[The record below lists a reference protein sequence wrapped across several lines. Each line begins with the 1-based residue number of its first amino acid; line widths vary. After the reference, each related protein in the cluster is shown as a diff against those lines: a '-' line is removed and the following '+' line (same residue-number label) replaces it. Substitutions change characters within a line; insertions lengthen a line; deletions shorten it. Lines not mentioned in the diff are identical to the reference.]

1 MTSRRPLL
9 LLPLAAPAASHA
21 EILADRQFDY
31 GFQYYDEGPERIQVE
46 SHYIRGRIDLDDAT
60 SFRFQWLND
69 AISGASPTG
78 ALPGGV
84 QPFLAELDDVRTGF
98 LGAISRKFGDH
109 LLELEISRST
119 ESDYFS
125 RGLALKDVWELND
138 RNTTLT
144 FGINYLDD
152 IVEVP
157 GQDSRTKHSYEFLAG
172 ITQILDKNS
181 LVSASLTLGSAEGYL
196 NDPYKSIQRTDII
209 SIPDGEGGTIDF
221 PVVNL
226 YPENRPDSRF
236 RQVLTLGGRH
246 YFEKLHAALDGTYRY
261 SHDDF
266 GINSHTVLIEWRQ
279 EIGSRLDLIPYFRY
293 YHQSEADFFMNT
305 LDGVPIANP
314 PAMPDGSAPN
324 YSADYRLSNFDAI
337 SAGLKLNWR
346 ISDTFTASA
355 AYEYYD
361 MSGNGGAS
369 SSPAAAYPEADIW
382 TIGVTAAF

>member
-9 LLPLAAPAASHA
+9 FLPLAAPAASPA
-21 EILADRQFDY
+21 EILAERQIDY
-31 GFQYYDEGPERIQVE
+31 GFQYYDEGSERIQVE
-46 SHYIRGRIDLDDAT
+46 SHYVRGRIDLDDAT

-84 QPFLAELDDVRTGF
+84 QPFLAELDDVRTGL
-98 LGAISRKFGDH
+98 LGAVSRKFGDH
-109 LLELEISRST
+109 LLELEVSRSS

-125 RGLALKDVWELND
+125 RGVALKDVWDLNE

-152 IVEVP
+152 LVAVP

-181 LVSASLTLGSAEGYL
+181 LVSASITLGTAEGYL

-209 SIPDGEGGTIDF
+209 SIPDDDGGTTDF

-226 YPENRPDSRF
+226 YPENRPDARF
-236 RQVLTLGGRH
+236 RQVLNLGGRH

-279 EIGSRLDLIPYFRY
+279 EIGSRLDVIPYFRY
-293 YHQSEADFFMNT
+293 YRQNEADFFMNT

-314 PAMPDGSAPN
+314 PTMPDGSAPN

-337 SAGLKLNWR
+337 SAGLKLSWR
-346 ISDTFTASA
+346 INDTFTASA

-361 MSGNGGAS
+361 MSGKGGPS

-382 TIGVTAAF
+382 TFGVTAAF